1 MSEEEKSLMLTVA
14 WLFAQHGQ
22 TRRART
28 ILECV
33 VEDDASNGV
42 AAAVLAELMLED
54 GDAQEALQTIR
65 AADFPERL
73 KRAEAMLETRAL
85 RAMGKTDEASARWR
99 RFVKSSQGGGREWF
113 SE

>member
-1 MSEEEKSLMLTVA
+1 MSEEEKGLMLTVA

-22 TRRART
+22 PRRART

-33 VEDDASNGV
+33 VEDDATNGI
-42 AAAVLAELMLED
+42 AAAVLAELMLDD

-65 AADFPERL
+65 AAEFPPRM

-85 RAMGKTDEASARWR
+85 RALGKGDEATARWR
-99 RFVKSSQGGGREWF
+99 RFLKSSQGDGREWF